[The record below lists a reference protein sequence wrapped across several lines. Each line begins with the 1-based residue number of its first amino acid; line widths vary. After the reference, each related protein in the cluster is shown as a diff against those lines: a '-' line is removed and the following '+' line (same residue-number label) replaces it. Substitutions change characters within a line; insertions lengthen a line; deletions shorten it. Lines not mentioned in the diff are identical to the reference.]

1 MIELTSLWIP
11 ILASAVLVFAASSV
25 IHMAPL
31 WHKDDYA
38 RVPREDQLRDAL
50 RPLAIPPGDYM
61 VPRAGGA
68 AEMKSP
74 DYQAKMEQGPVLIM
88 SVLPPGPIT
97 MGASLAQWFAY
108 AIVVSL
114 FAGYVASRA
123 LGPAATYLDVFR
135 FAGTTAFAGY
145 SLGLWQMSIWYKRG
159 WSLTMKATLDGLI
172 YALLTAGTFGW
183 LWPS

>member
-11 ILASAVLVFAASSV
+11 ILVSAVLVFAVSSV

-38 RVPREDQLRDAL
+38 RVPGEDQLRDAL

-61 VPRAGGA
+61 VPRASGA
-68 AEMKSP
+68 AEMKSTE
-74 DYQAKMEQGPVLIM
+74 YQAKMEQGPVLIM

-97 MGASLAQWFAY
+97 MGASLAQWFAF